1 MSGRVSYLDSGIS
14 YLGTE
19 ERGGSV
25 EMGLGVTEA
34 TLRMFVR

>member
-25 EMGLGVTEA
+25 EMGFRLRDV
-34 TLRMFVR
+34 TLRIEN